1 MNEKVKSQLLP
12 EGFRDGLPDLAE
24 LEYQINSIF
33 INLMLSNGFMMVKP
47 PLVEFESSL
56 FFLTKDSENIDS
68 FRVMDPLTQKI
79 MGIRSDITMQVARIA
94 CGSLIENK
102 RPMRLCYTGEIL
114 KVKNNNIN
122 LSRQFTQIGA
132 EIIGVDKTFSL
143 SEIINLITEFF
154 NSLKIRKFIINFYMP
169 NLINLISKDFNLKK
183 PEFEILI
190 DCYKNKNL
198 SALKDISNDLFKM
211 SEYLLQCIGNVDEK
225 IDLLKKYKFPIN
237 IKSEIYSFISQIKKI
252 KDEFIKYEIIIDPLE
267 IDESSYHKGFCFK
280 IYSENSKELIS
291 GGGYDVDNELC
302 SGFSGFLE
310 NLILES
316 QIKKIIKSR
325 ILVEYNL
332 KFEKIKSLQKKR
344 KMIVIKS
351 IKKFSKSQLAKEAK
365 NQKCRYYFFQ
375 NEIFEVK

>member
-94 CGSLIENK
+94 CGSLVENK
-102 RPMRLCYTGEIL
+102 RPLRLCYTGDVL

>member
-1 MNEKVKSQLLP
+1 MKSQLLP

-24 LEYQINSIF
+24 LEYSINSIF
-33 INLMLSNGFMMVKP
+33 INLMLSNGFMIVKP

-94 CGSLIENK
+94 CGSLAENK
-102 RPMRLCYTGEIL
+102 RPLRLCYTGDIL

-316 QIKKIIKSR
+316 KIKKIIKSR

-332 KFEKIKSLQKKR
+332 KFEKIKSLQKNR

>member
-198 SALKDISNDLFKM
+198 SALKNISNDLFKM

-332 KFEKIKSLQKKR
+332 KFEKIKSLQKNR

>member
-1 MNEKVKSQLLP
+1 MKSQLLP

-24 LEYQINSIF
+24 LEHEINSSF

-56 FFLTKDSENIDS
+56 FFLTKDSDNIDS

-94 CGSLIENK
+94 CGSLAENK
-102 RPMRLCYTGEIL
+102 RPLRLCYTGDIL

-132 EIIGVDKTFSL
+132 EIIGVEKTFCL
-143 SEIINLITEFF
+143 SEIINLIIEFLK
-154 NSLKIRKFIINFYMP
+154 NLKIRKFIINFYMP
-169 NLINLISKDFNLKK
+169 NLINLISQDFNLKK
-183 PEFEILI
+183 SDFEILMN
-190 DCYKNKNL
+190 CYKNKNL
-198 SALKDISNDLFKM
+198 SALKSISNELFEM
-211 SEYLLQCIGNVDEK
+211 SEYLLECIGNIDEK
-225 IDLLKKYKFPIN
+225 IDLLKKFKFPKNIRLEIN
-237 IKSEIYSFISQIKKI
+237 SFISQIKKI

-291 GGGYDVDNELC
+291 GGGYAVGNELC
-302 SGFSGFLE
+302 AGFSGFLE

-316 QIKKIIKSR
+316 QIKKTIKSR
-325 ILVEYNL
+325 ILVEYDL
-332 KFEKIKSLQKKR
+332 EFEEIKSLQKTR

-351 IKKFSKSQLAKEAK
+351 IKKLSKSQLAKEAK
-365 NQKCRYYFFQ
+365 NQKCRYYFFE
-375 NEIFEVK
+375 NEIFEII

>member
-1 MNEKVKSQLLP
+1 MKSQLLP

-24 LEYQINSIF
+24 LEFQINSFF
-33 INLMLSNGFMMVKP
+33 INLMISNGFMMVKP
-47 PLVEFESSL
+47 PLVEFEDSL
-56 FFLTKDSENIDS
+56 FFLTKYSENINS

-94 CGSLIENK
+94 CGSLVENK
-102 RPMRLCYTGEIL
+102 RPLRLCYTGDVL

-132 EIIGVDKTFSL
+132 EIIGVDKTFCL
-143 SEIINLITEFF
+143 SEIINLIIEFL
-154 NSLKIRKFIINFYMP
+154 NNLKIKKFIINFSMP

-183 PEFEILI
+183 SDNEILMN
-190 DCYKNKNL
+190 CYKNKNL
-198 SALKDISNDLFKM
+198 SALKDISNDLFEM
-211 SEYLLQCIGNVDEK
+211 SENLLKCIGNIDEK
-225 IDLLKKYKFPIN
+225 INLLKKYKFPKN
-237 IKSEIYSFISQIKKI
+237 IKSEINNFISQIKKI
-252 KDEFIKYEIIIDPLE
+252 KDEFIEYEIIIDPLE

-291 GGGYDVDNELC
+291 GGGYSVDNDIC

-316 QIKKIIKSR
+316 QIKKITKSR
-325 ILVEYNL
+325 ILVQHNL
-332 KFEKIKSLQKKR
+332 EFEEIKFLQKKR
-344 KMIVIKS
+344 KMIVVKS
-351 IKKFSKSQLAKEAK
+351 INKLNKLQLAKEAK
-365 NQKCRYYFFQ
+365 SQQCQYYFFE

>member
-1 MNEKVKSQLLP
+1 MKSQLLP

-24 LEYQINSIF
+24 VEYHINSFF
-33 INLMLSNGFMMVKP
+33 INLMISNGFMMVKP

-94 CGSLIENK
+94 CGSLVENK
-102 RPMRLCYTGEIL
+102 RPLRLCYTGDIL

-132 EIIGVDKTFSL
+132 EIIGVNKTFCL
-143 SEIINLITEFF
+143 SEIINLIIEF
-154 NSLKIRKFIINFYMP
+154 LDKLQIRKFIINFSMP
-169 NLINLISKDFNLKK
+169 NLINAISQDFNLKTSD
-183 PEFEILI
+183 FEILQN
-190 DCYKNKNL
+190 CYKNKNL
-198 SALKDISNDLFKM
+198 SALKDISDDLFKM
-211 SEYLLQCIGNVDEK
+211 SEYLLKCIGNIDEK
-225 IDLLKKYKFPIN
+225 IDLLKKYKFPKK
-237 IKSEIYSFISQIKKI
+237 IKSEIEDFISQIKKI
-252 KDEFIKYEIIIDPLE
+252 KDEFIKYEIIVDPLE

-291 GGGYDVDNELC
+291 GGGYSVDAELC
-302 SGFSGFLE
+302 AGFSGFLE

-316 QIKKIIKSR
+316 KIKKKSKSR
-325 ILVEYNL
+325 ILVQHNL
-332 KFEKIKSLQKKR
+332 EFKMIKLLQKKR

-351 IKKFSKSQLAKEAK
+351 IQSLKKSQLKGEAK
-365 NQKCRYYFFQ
+365 NQKCQYYFFE

>member
-1 MNEKVKSQLLP
+1 M
-12 EGFRDGLPDLAE
+12 
-24 LEYQINSIF
+24 
-33 INLMLSNGFMMVKP
+33 
-47 PLVEFESSL
+47 
-56 FFLTKDSENIDS
+56 
-68 FRVMDPLTQKI
+68 
-79 MGIRSDITMQVARIA
+79 
-94 CGSLIENK
+94 
-102 RPMRLCYTGEIL
+102 

-316 QIKKIIKSR
+316 KIKKIIKSR

-344 KMIVIKS
+344 KMIVVKS